1 MEGQTH
7 QGRVGG
13 VTSALGP
20 HQLQGLQVSAVFKG
34 HQEAS
39 AWGWWRGGDRG
50 AWNSSQEA
58 CLGPPFDWSSPGM
71 SQQHPLHP
79 SSSLPSPEFLRLD

>member
-39 AWGWWRGGDRG
+39 AWGGGGEETGGLGRVPRRP
-50 AWNSSQEA
+50 AWGLHLTEAVQE
-58 CLGPPFDWSSPGM
+58 
-71 SQQHPLHP
+71 
-79 SSSLPSPEFLRLD
+79 